1 MELIIIIRKIEF
13 SYRYVKVEYQSEKEA
28 VKIFNKMNDW
38 DIVEI
43 HDNTLTYRYEKP
55 NHLFLQLKEF
65 LIWSSG
71 ESYSYKRHLVDTT
84 GKIITYLDLVV
95 ENGYL
100 FQVSLER
107 TNKYGE
113 RHFVSSFGIW
123 QFGRMLSIHDNDTIH
138 FSDENP
144 ITVTLK
150 NSNLDGHINM
160 IEYDERNIVT
170 IKMMKVEEI

>member
-1 MELIIIIRKIEF
+1 MFKKIEF
-13 SYRYVKVEYQSEKEA
+13 GYGYIKIEYQSEEEA
-28 VKIFNKMNDW
+28 VKMFNKMNVW

-55 NHLFLQLKEF
+55 NHLFLQLEEF
-65 LIWSSG
+65 LTWSSG
-71 ESYSYKRHLVDTT
+71 ESYSHKRHLVDTT
-84 GKIITYLDLVV
+84 GKIITWLDLVV

-107 TNKYGE
+107 INKYGE
-113 RHFVSSFGIW
+113 RHFVSDFGIW

-144 ITVTLK
+144 VKKKKK
-150 NSNLDGHINM
+150 NSNLDGHTNV
-160 IEYDERNIVT
+160 IEYNERNIVT